1 MSFEI
6 VTDSSANLPQ
16 SFIEENNLHILSL
29 SYFIDEEEF
38 SSYIPGQKNDL
49 TFFYEKLNSKANI
62 RTSLVNVDKAA
73 TYMEDLLREGKDVL
87 YVGFSS
93 GLSGS
98 FQSVSLAAADLA
110 ETYKDRKIFCV
121 DTLGAVFGEGLM
133 VYHACKMRDEG
144 KSLEETRTWLEENR
158 LKFCHWFTVDD
169 LFYLKRGGRIS
180 TVAAVFGSALSIK
193 PVMYMDDEGHLQVH
207 DKARGRKK
215 ALDELVKNLKE
226 TVIDPE
232 NSIFGISHADC
243 EEDALYLKEKLL
255 ELNPKDIWLE
265 SMEPVIASHTGP
277 GCIALF
283 FMGTSRKIK

>member
-6 VTDSSANLPQ
+6 ITDSSANLPQ
-16 SFIEENNLHILSL
+16 AFIEKNSIHILSL
-29 SYFIDEEEF
+29 SYFIDDEEF

-73 TYMEDLLREGKDVL
+73 TYMENILNEKKDIL
-87 YVGFSS
+87 YIGFSS

-98 FQSVSLAAADLA
+98 YQSVSLAAADLA
-110 ETYKDRKIFCV
+110 DSHTDRKIVCV
-121 DTLGAVFGEGLM
+121 DSLAAVFGEGLM
-133 VYHACKMRDEG
+133 VYHACRLREEG
-144 KSLEETRTWLEENR
+144 KSIEETREWLEENK

-169 LFYLKRGGRIS
+169 LFFLKRGGRIS
-180 TVAAVFGSALSIK
+180 TVAAMFGSALSIK

-215 ALDELVKNLKE
+215 ALDELVRHLKD

-232 NSIFGISHADC
+232 NNVLGIAHADC
-243 EEDALYLKEKLL
+243 EEDALYLKEKLQ
-255 ELNPKDIWLE
+255 ELRPKDIWLE

-277 GCIALF
+277 GCIAVF
-283 FMGTSRKIK
+283 FMGSSRKIK